1 MVYRKDWVQPSTG
14 NQGFS
19 RTNKTF
25 GRRVVVTAADNVSG
39 GSIGAFTVPAG
50 FVVTGILLTSTV
62 LGVGSVINVGDSVIN
77 RYLAGSNIGVAGGT
91 VNVLTGGVLFKNTA
105 ETEIQIGIG
114 TGGTGAPAG
123 TIDLYLT
130 GFIDN

>member
-1 MVYRKDWVQPSTG
+1 
-14 NQGFS
+14 
-19 RTNKTF
+19 
-25 GRRVVVTAADNVSG
+25 
-39 GSIGAFTVPAG
+39 
-50 FVVTGILLTSTV
+50 
-62 LGVGSVINVGDSVIN
+62 VINVGDSVIN